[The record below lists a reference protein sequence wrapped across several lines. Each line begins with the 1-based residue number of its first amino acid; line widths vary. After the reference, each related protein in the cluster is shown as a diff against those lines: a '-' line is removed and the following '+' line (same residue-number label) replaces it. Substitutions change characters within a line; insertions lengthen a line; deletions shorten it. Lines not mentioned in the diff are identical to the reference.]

1 MKKLYQDADFITC
14 LALLFATL
22 ATATTILALFQ
33 PGLTP
38 LA

>member
-1 MKKLYQDADFITC
+1 MKKLYEDAAFIAC

-33 PGLTP
+33 AGLTP